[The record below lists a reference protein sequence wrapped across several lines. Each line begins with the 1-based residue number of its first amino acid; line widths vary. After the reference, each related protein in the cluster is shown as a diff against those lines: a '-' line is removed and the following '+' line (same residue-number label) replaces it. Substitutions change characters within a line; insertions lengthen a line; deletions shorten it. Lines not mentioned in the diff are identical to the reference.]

1 MGTRTVVLSIVCCT
15 WYLSPSRLW
24 VTGTST
30 PSMSA
35 YSALGFSPLVQASEN
50 SAMKG
55 MAVRTYRINI
65 DQKF

>member
-1 MGTRTVVLSIVCCT
+1 M
-15 WYLSPSRLW
+15 SPSRLW